1 MSEASQVYA
10 QTTPCPWLAPHRAA
24 EYLYSLS
31 NSTGATQVR
40 PFSHLVRRERWEEAQ
55 AAWEGKEDDEVI
67 RKKVPARFAH
77 VDHSYTGA
85 VQILNDNITD
95 EAERAR
101 LTTNTRWGII
111 NVWRP

>member
-1 MSEASQVYA
+1 
-10 QTTPCPWLAPHRAA
+10 
-24 EYLYSLS
+24 
-31 NSTGATQVR
+31 
-40 PFSHLVRRERWEEAQ
+40 
-55 AAWEGKEDDEVI
+55 
-67 RKKVPARFAH
+67 

>member
-1 MSEASQVYA
+1 VG
-10 QTTPCPWLAPHRAA
+10 
-24 EYLYSLS
+24 YLYSPQ

-55 AAWEGKEDDEVI
+55 AAWEGKKDDEVI